1 MVSTRSSGKKS
12 STVRKRPSK
21 SGKGGST
28 STASGRPPL
37 VDTRDPV
44 KRSLEVEVPSAP
56 IVWTWRLRMRYW
68 AGFLLGLIACV
79 GTIVTYD
86 REDDWKAVKFM
97 LWLGVSLGGL
107 YLNETRPGKKYF
119 YDQSGRVMSA

>member
-1 MVSTRSSGKKS
+1 
-12 STVRKRPSK
+12 
-21 SGKGGST
+21 
-28 STASGRPPL
+28 
-37 VDTRDPV
+37 
-44 KRSLEVEVPSAP
+44 
-56 IVWTWRLRMRYW
+56 MRYW

-97 LWLGVSLGGL
+97 LWLVVSLGGL

>member
-1 MVSTRSSGKKS
+1 M
-12 STVRKRPSK
+12 
-21 SGKGGST
+21 
-28 STASGRPPL
+28 
-37 VDTRDPV
+37 
-44 KRSLEVEVPSAP
+44 
-56 IVWTWRLRMRYW
+56 
-68 AGFLLGLIACV
+68 GLIACV